1 MDKISHTESESTYM
15 EFNEPIIYKRRKK
28 AKNRIASI
36 IFVNRYID
44 LFIFNKM
51 PRLRDKLFQISINE
65 RIVETPW
72 VHSQI
77 KVEGGK
83 ILDVGCYSSKLP
95 IELASLG
102 HEVWGIDV
110 RYYPLKH
117 PNFIFVQGDV
127 YKTSFSDNFFDVIT
141 AVSTI
146 EHIGMADP
154 VYNDPEY
161 PDGDKKAIKEMTR
174 ILKRGGKIIMTV
186 PFGKR
191 AVSWYRTY
199 NLPSL
204 RELLSKL
211 KIEKIEYT
219 IKKGESWTPASLEEV
234 ENVDQPNNPKAVA
247 LIVARK
253 EVK

>member
-1 MDKISHTESESTYM
+1 MDKRFMSGLMYM
-15 EFNEPIIYKRRKK
+15 KFNEAITYVRRKK
-28 AKNRIASI
+28 SKNRLVSI
-36 IFVNRYID
+36 IFENQYVD

-65 RIVETPW
+65 RIVEIPW

-77 KVEGGK
+77 KIERGK

-110 RYYPLKH
+110 RNYPLKH
-117 PNFIFVQGDV
+117 PNFTFVQGDIC
-127 YKTSFSDNFFDVIT
+127 KTSFPSDFFDIIT

-146 EHIGMADP
+146 EHIGMA
-154 VYNDPEY
+154 VYNDPKY
-161 PDGDKKAIKEMTR
+161 PDGDKKAIKEMRR
-174 ILKRGGKIIMTV
+174 ILKPGGVIIMTI

-191 AVSWYRTY
+191 AITWYRTY
-199 NLPSL
+199 DLPTL
-204 RELLSKL
+204 KELLHGL
-211 KIEKIEYT
+211 KIEKIEYA
-219 IKKGESWTPASLEEV
+219 IKKGEIWTPASLEEV
-234 ENVDQPNNPKAVA
+234 ENIDSPTNAKAVA
-247 LIVARK
+247 LLVARK